1 MVKQNNS
8 YLPDLSKQN
17 FEENK
22 MNNSRFRIGITIL
35 IALVLLGTALAGCG
49 GKENIKIGAPMPI
62 TGPYAS
68 DGQQMQMA
76 LELAIEEQ
84 NTAGGVLGRQLTLVP
99 GDVGALEAE
108 KIKAVGERLLAEG
121 VDAVITGYADSG
133 VDARVFGEY
142 DMPYLH
148 ADAMSQD
155 TDVVASDLDK
165 YGNVFQYCPSEVSY
179 GHDTANTLFTIPAQ
193 MGWTAPN
200 NKIAIIKVDYSY
212 NILAADLFA
221 ELAQEQGYEVVLDE
235 TISFGTIE
243 WGPILSKIEENQ
255 PAYVTFWVLDAASA
269 AQFMLQWTDRFG
281 DSGFDALIYMQYTP
295 NIPEFLT
302 LAGESANGVLWT
314 SSVNPV
320 GSDIDTYAQRWQ
332 AKFNEE
338 PKSVY
343 AYIVRDA
350 FDIRVQAV
358 EKAGCVDCYD
368 KVIENIRAAEFN
380 GHGGKY
386 MFNPPDQQA
395 LSGVEYLPTLWYQI
409 QNVANVVVGPSPY
422 ATTSFT
428 LPPWIK

>member
-1 MVKQNNS
+1 MKNNR
-8 YLPDLSKQN
+8 L
-17 FEENK
+17 F
-22 MNNSRFRIGITIL
+22 TIVALL
-35 IALVLLGTALAGCG
+35 IVLTLLGSALVGCG
-49 GKENIKIGAPMPI
+49 GKDDIKIGAPMPL

-68 DGQQMQMA
+68 DGEQMQMA

-84 NTAGGVLGRQLTLVP
+84 NAKGGVLGRQLTLVP

-108 KIKAVGERLLAEG
+108 KIKAVGERMLAEG
-121 VDAVITGYADSG
+121 VEVVITGYADSG

-155 TDVVASDLDK
+155 TDVVASDLEK

-179 GHDTANTLFTIPAQ
+179 GYDTASTLFTIPAQ
-193 MGWTAPN
+193 MGWTPPN
-200 NKIAIIKVDYSY
+200 KKIAIIKVDYSY
-212 NILAADLFA
+212 NILAADKFA
-221 ELAQEQGYEVVLDE
+221 ELAKEQGYEIVVDE
-235 TISFGTIE
+235 TVQFGVVE
-243 WGPILSKIEENQ
+243 WGPILSKIEETQ

-269 AQFMLQWTDRFG
+269 AQFMLQFQDRFG
-281 DSGFDALIYMQYTP
+281 DTGLNSLVYMQYTP

-302 LAGESANGVLWT
+302 LAGDSANGLLWT
-314 SSVNPV
+314 ASVNPV
-320 GSDIDTYAQRWQ
+320 GPDIAAYAQRWQ

-350 FDIRVQAV
+350 FDIWVQAV

-368 KVIENIRAAEFN
+368 TIIANIRAVNFS

-386 MFNPPDQQA
+386 VFNPPDQQA
-395 LSGVEYLPTLWYQI
+395 LSGVDYLPTLWYQI
-409 QNVANVVVGPSPY
+409 QNTANAIVGPSPY
-422 ATTSFT
+422 GSASYI

>member
-1 MVKQNNS
+1 MKTKR
-8 YLPDLSKQN
+8 L
-17 FEENK
+17 F
-22 MNNSRFRIGITIL
+22 TIAAL
-35 IALVLLGTALAGCG
+35 VIALTLLGSALVGCG
-49 GKENIKIGAPMPI
+49 GKENIKIGAPMPL

-76 LELAIEEQ
+76 LQMAVEEQ
-84 NTAGGVLGRQLTLVP
+84 NAKGGVLGRQLTVVE

-108 KIKAVGERLLAEG
+108 KIKAVGERLLGEG

-155 TDVVASDLDK
+155 TDVVASDLEK

-179 GHDTANTLFTIPAQ
+179 GYDTAATLFTIPAQ
-193 MGWTAPN
+193 MGWTPPN
-200 NKIAIIKVDYSY
+200 NKIAVIKVDYSY
-212 NILAADLFA
+212 NILAADKFV
-221 ELAQEQGYEVVLDE
+221 ELAQQQGYEIVVNE
-235 TISFGTIE
+235 TTQFGVVE

-255 PAYVTFWVLDAASA
+255 PAYVTFWNLDPSDAARFMI
-269 AQFMLQWTDRFG
+269 QFNDRFG
-281 DSGFDALIYMQYTP
+281 ETGINALVYMQYTP

-302 LAGESANGVLWT
+302 LAGESANGLLWT
-314 SSVNPV
+314 ASVNAV
-320 GSDIDTYAQRWQ
+320 GPDIDAYAQRWQ

-343 AYIVRDA
+343 AYLVRDA
-350 FDIRVQAV
+350 VDIWVQAV

-368 KVIENIRAAEFN
+368 KIIENIRAADFSGN
-380 GHGGKY
+380 GGRY
-386 MFNPPDQQA
+386 VFNPTDQQA

-409 QNVANVVVGPSPY
+409 QNLTNVVVGPSPY
-422 ATTSFT
+422 GTASYI

>member
-1 MVKQNNS
+1 
-8 YLPDLSKQN
+8 
-17 FEENK
+17 
-22 MNNSRFRIGITIL
+22 MNTKRLFTIAAL
-35 IALVLLGTALAGCG
+35 VIALTLLGSALVGCG
-49 GKENIKIGAPMPI
+49 GKENIKIGAPMPL

-76 LELAIEEQ
+76 LQMAVEEQ
-84 NTAGGVLGRQLTLVP
+84 NAKGGVLGRHLTVVE

-108 KIKAVGERLLAEG
+108 KIKAVGERLLGEG

-155 TDVVASDLDK
+155 TDVVASDLEK

-179 GHDTANTLFTIPAQ
+179 GYDTAATLFTIPAQ
-193 MGWTAPN
+193 MGWTPPN
-200 NKIAIIKVDYSY
+200 NKIAVIKVDYSY
-212 NILAADLFA
+212 NILAADKFV
-221 ELAQEQGYEVVLDE
+221 ELAQQQGYEIVVNE
-235 TISFGTIE
+235 TTQFGVVE

-255 PAYVTFWVLDAASA
+255 PAYVTFWNLDPSDAARFMI
-269 AQFMLQWTDRFG
+269 QFNDRFG
-281 DSGFDALIYMQYTP
+281 ETGINALVYMQYTP

-302 LAGESANGVLWT
+302 LAGESANGLLWT
-314 SSVNPV
+314 ASVNAV
-320 GSDIDTYAQRWQ
+320 GPDIDAYAQRWQ

-343 AYIVRDA
+343 AYLVRDA
-350 FDIRVQAV
+350 VDIWVQAV

-368 KVIENIRAAEFN
+368 KIIENIRAADFSGN
-380 GHGGKY
+380 GGRY
-386 MFNPPDQQA
+386 VFNPTDQQA

-409 QNVANVVVGPSPY
+409 QNLTNVVVGPSPY
-422 ATTSFT
+422 GTASYI

>member
-1 MVKQNNS
+1 
-8 YLPDLSKQN
+8 
-17 FEENK
+17 
-22 MNNSRFRIGITIL
+22 MNTKRLFTIAAL
-35 IALVLLGTALAGCG
+35 VIALTLLGSALVGCG
-49 GKENIKIGAPMPI
+49 GKENIKIGAPMPL

-76 LELAIEEQ
+76 LQMAVEEQ
-84 NTAGGVLGRQLTLVP
+84 NAKGGVLGRQLTVVE

-108 KIKAVGERLLAEG
+108 KIKAVGERLLGEG

-155 TDVVASDLDK
+155 TDVVASDLEK

-179 GHDTANTLFTIPAQ
+179 GYDTAATLFTIPAQ
-193 MGWTAPN
+193 MGWTPPN
-200 NKIAIIKVDYSY
+200 NKIAVIKVDYSY
-212 NILAADLFA
+212 NILAADKFV
-221 ELAQEQGYEVVLDE
+221 ELAQQQGYEIVVNE
-235 TISFGTIE
+235 TTQFGVVE

-255 PAYVTFWVLDAASA
+255 PAYVTFWNLDPSDAARFMI
-269 AQFMLQWTDRFG
+269 QFNDRFG
-281 DSGFDALIYMQYTP
+281 ETGINALVYMQYTP

-302 LAGESANGVLWT
+302 LAGESANGLLWT
-314 SSVNPV
+314 ASVNAV
-320 GSDIDTYAQRWQ
+320 GPDIDAYAQRWQ

-343 AYIVRDA
+343 AYLVRDA
-350 FDIRVQAV
+350 VDIWVQAV

-368 KVIENIRAAEFN
+368 KIIENIRAADFSGN
-380 GHGGKY
+380 GGRY
-386 MFNPPDQQA
+386 VFNPTDQQA

-409 QNVANVVVGPSPY
+409 QNLTNVVVGPSPY
-422 ATTSFT
+422 GTASYI

>member
-1 MVKQNNS
+1 MNKQN
-8 YLPDLSKQN
+8 LK
-17 FEENK
+17 
-22 MNNSRFRIGITIL
+22 IL
-35 IALVLLGTALAGCG
+35 ALIIALSLLGAMLAGCG

-84 NTAGGVLGRQLTLVP
+84 NAKGGLLGRQLTLVP

-108 KIKAVGERLLAEG
+108 KIKAVGERLLGEG

-155 TDVVASDLDK
+155 TDVVASDLAK

-179 GHDTANTLFTIPAQ
+179 GYDTAANLFAFPGKL
-193 MGWTAPN
+193 GWTPPN
-200 NKIAIIKVDYSY
+200 NKIAVIKVDYSY
-212 NILAADLFA
+212 NILAADKFA
-221 ELAQEQGYEVVLDE
+221 ELAKEQGYEIVVDE
-235 TISFGTIE
+235 TTQFGVVE
-243 WGPILSKIEENQ
+243 WGPILSKIEETQ
-255 PAYVTFWVLDAASA
+255 PAYVTFWNLDPADAARFMI
-269 AQFMLQWTDRFG
+269 QFNDRFAE
-281 DSGFDALIYMQYTP
+281 SGMNALVYMQYTP
-295 NIPEFLT
+295 NIPEFLE
-302 LAGESANGVLWT
+302 LAGDSANGLLWT

-320 GSDIDTYAQRWQ
+320 GGDMESYNQRWV

-338 PKSVY
+338 PKSTY

-350 FDIRVQAV
+350 FEIWVQAV

-368 KVIENIRAAEFN
+368 KIVENLRTTDYA
-380 GHGGKY
+380 GYGGKY
-386 MFNPPDQQA
+386 VFTQNDQQA
-395 LSGVEYLPTLWYQI
+395 HSGVDYLPTLWSQI
-409 QNVANVVVGPSPY
+409 QNVANVVVGPDPY
-422 ATTSFT
+422 TAAG
-428 LPPWIK
+428 LIMPPWIK